1 MTLSSALY
9 FHTIHWLC
17 LTKAYFWK
25 STVPLYR
32 NTSWNYHTSIFI
44 FSQRVGEFWHCIT
57 GMTIPQRMHVTPREW
72 QWVLV
77 VAANSLP
84 PISVLNHPI
93 NLAFDKGSCDRT
105 SLPAI
110 SSPSLLLSGLWGKRE
125 KDCAE
130 GVLIYSFNSC
140 QCSSLS
146 LHFKGQME
154 HAAKKHHHQITLSL
168 LSSLSFSLALSP
180 EFSCLFFIVSLLC

>member
-1 MTLSSALY
+1 M
-9 FHTIHWLC
+9 
-17 LTKAYFWK
+17 
-25 STVPLYR
+25 
-32 NTSWNYHTSIFI
+32 
-44 FSQRVGEFWHCIT
+44 
-57 GMTIPQRMHVTPREW
+57 PQRMHVTLREW

-110 SSPSLLLSGLWGKRE
+110 SSPSLLLSGMWGKRE
-125 KDCAE
+125 KDCVE

-146 LHFKGQME
+146 LCFKGRME
-154 HAAKKHHHQITLSL
+154 HAAKKHNHQITLSL
-168 LSSLSFSLALSP
+168 LSSLSFSLSRT
-180 EFSCLFFIVSLLC
+180 FSLVFLLFFIVSLSQLVACGGLLKWACLGVSSQV

>member
-1 MTLSSALY
+1 M
-9 FHTIHWLC
+9 TIH
-17 LTKAYFWK
+17 AADSAF
-25 STVPLYR
+25 PR
-32 NTSWNYHTSIFI
+32 
-44 FSQRVGEFWHCIT
+44 
-57 GMTIPQRMHVTPREW
+57 VTPREW

-125 KDCAE
+125 KDYAE

-146 LHFKGQME
+146 LCFKGQME

-168 LSSLSFSLALSP
+168 LSSLSFSLHF
-180 EFSCLFFIVSLLC
+180 FSSFLATSLCFSGSGWLLKWECFGVSSQV

>member
-1 MTLSSALY
+1 MYDNSQFSSLFPSY
-9 FHTIHWLC
+9 SLH
-17 LTKAYFWK
+17 LTRAYFWK
-25 STVPLYR
+25 STIPFYR
-32 NTSWNYHTSIFI
+32 NNSWNYHSSIFI
-44 FSQRVGEFWHCIT
+44 FSHELESSGTR
-57 GMTIPQRMHVTPREW
+57 TPREW

-125 KDCAE
+125 KDCVE

-146 LHFKGQME
+146 LCFKGQME

-168 LSSLSFSLALSP
+168 LSSLSFSLALS
-180 EFSCLFFIVSLLC
+180 L

>member
-1 MTLSSALY
+1 MTTPVYLFLAS
-9 FHTIHWLC
+9 
-17 LTKAYFWK
+17 
-25 STVPLYR
+25 VR
-32 NTSWNYHTSIFI
+32 
-44 FSQRVGEFWHCIT
+44 EFWYCIT
-57 GMTIPQRMHVTPREW
+57 AMTNTVPQRMHVTLREW

-105 SLPAI
+105 SLSAI
-110 SSPSLLLSGLWGKRE
+110 SSPSLLLSGMRGKRE
-125 KDCAE
+125 KGCVE

-146 LHFKGQME
+146 LFQRANGACGQ
-154 HAAKKHHHQITLSL
+154 KHHHQITLSH
-168 LSSLSFSLALSP
+168 LSSLSFSLALSLALFHC
-180 EFSCLFFIVSLLC
+180 FSPTLVACGGLLKWACLGFLVKCKWMFQFDLMITWFPG

>member
-1 MTLSSALY
+1 
-9 FHTIHWLC
+9 
-17 LTKAYFWK
+17 
-25 STVPLYR
+25 
-32 NTSWNYHTSIFI
+32 
-44 FSQRVGEFWHCIT
+44 
-57 GMTIPQRMHVTPREW
+57 MHVTLREW

-105 SLPAI
+105 SLSAI
-110 SSPSLLLSGLWGKRE
+110 SSPSLLLSGMRGKRE
-125 KDCAE
+125 KDCVE

-146 LHFKGQME
+146 LFQRANGACGQKTPPPNYIVSSE
-154 HAAKKHHHQITLSL
+154 FSFL
-168 LSSLSFSLALSP
+168 LSRTFSRSFSLFLSHASGMWWSS
-180 EFSCLFFIVSLLC
+180 EMSMFRCF

>member
-1 MTLSSALY
+1 M
-9 FHTIHWLC
+9 
-17 LTKAYFWK
+17 
-25 STVPLYR
+25 
-32 NTSWNYHTSIFI
+32 
-44 FSQRVGEFWHCIT
+44 
-57 GMTIPQRMHVTPREW
+57 
-72 QWVLV
+72 LV

-110 SSPSLLLSGLWGKRE
+110 SSPSLLLSGQRGKRE
-125 KDCAE
+125 KDYVE
-130 GVLIYSFNSC
+130 GVLIYSFNFC

-146 LHFKGQME
+146 LRFKAQME

-168 LSSLSFSLALSP
+168 LSSLSFSLHF
-180 EFSCLFFIVSLLC
+180 FSSFLAPSLFQYQWPASEMRMFWCI

>member
-1 MTLSSALY
+1 MLVTL
-9 FHTIHWLC
+9 
-17 LTKAYFWK
+17 
-25 STVPLYR
+25 
-32 NTSWNYHTSIFI
+32 
-44 FSQRVGEFWHCIT
+44 
-57 GMTIPQRMHVTPREW
+57 REW

-110 SSPSLLLSGLWGKRE
+110 SSPSLLLSGMRGKRE
-125 KDCAE
+125 KGCVE

-146 LHFKGQME
+146 LCFKGRME
-154 HAAKKHHHQITLSL
+154 HAARKHHHQITLSH
-168 LSSLSFSLALSP
+168 LSSLSFSLALSLALFHC
-180 EFSCLFFIVSLLC
+180 FSPTLVACGGLLKWACLGVSSQV

>member
-1 MTLSSALY
+1 
-9 FHTIHWLC
+9 
-17 LTKAYFWK
+17 
-25 STVPLYR
+25 
-32 NTSWNYHTSIFI
+32 
-44 FSQRVGEFWHCIT
+44 
-57 GMTIPQRMHVTPREW
+57 MTIQRMLSLPSRNPERVT
-72 QWVLV
+72 VLV
-77 VAANSLP
+77 VATNSLP

-146 LHFKGQME
+146 LRFKGQME

-168 LSSLSFSLALSP
+168 LSSLSFSLHFFSRFLALSLC
-180 EFSCLFFIVSLLC
+180 FSGSGRLLK

>member
-1 MTLSSALY
+1 MVL
-9 FHTIHWLC
+9 HNC
-17 LTKAYFWK
+17 NDD
-25 STVPLYR
+25 TV
-32 NTSWNYHTSIFI
+32 
-44 FSQRVGEFWHCIT
+44 
-57 GMTIPQRMHVTPREW
+57 PQRMHVTLREW

-110 SSPSLLLSGLWGKRE
+110 SSPSLLLSGMRGKRE
-125 KDCAE
+125 KGCVE

-146 LHFKGQME
+146 LCFKGRME
-154 HAAKKHHHQITLSL
+154 HAAKKHHHQITLSSEFSFL
-168 LSSLSFSLALSP
+168 LSRTFSRSFSLFLSHASGMWWSS
-180 EFSCLFFIVSLLC
+180 EMSMFRCF